1 MQQWDPSGQ
10 LRIVRSSRFFFY
22 QLEKNSFTRSI
33 PSLPGEPKQPTRVG
47 ISRTT
52 KTRKQEVDQLEGGGD
67 QNVFRREFDR
77 LDAGNGV
84 VLIRD
89 MPRLIEGALGRD
101 TRPWIKDRILK
112 MFEANRDGKISWL
125 DLQDGLRKAVGATR
139 SDVSYRERQVP
150 EWLVF
155 NRKVR

>member
-1 MQQWDPSGQ
+1 M
-10 LRIVRSSRFFFY
+10 
-22 QLEKNSFTRSI
+22 
-33 PSLPGEPKQPTRVG
+33 
-47 ISRTT
+47 
-52 KTRKQEVDQLEGGGD
+52 EGGGD
-67 QNVFRREFDR
+67 ENVFKREFDR

-112 MFEANRDGKISWL
+112 MFETNRDGKISWL

-155 NRKVR
+155 NRKVRQKKKNFLGEYYGITVSHYIKLLKSF

>member
-1 MQQWDPSGQ
+1 MDH
-10 LRIVRSSRFFFY
+10 
-22 QLEKNSFTRSI
+22 LESC
-33 PSLPGEPKQPTRVG
+33 GE
-47 ISRTT
+47 
-52 KTRKQEVDQLEGGGD
+52 
-67 QNVFRREFDR
+67 QNVFKREFDK

-89 MPRLIEGALGRD
+89 MPGLIEGALGRE
-101 TRPWIKDRILK
+101 TRPWIRDRILK

-139 SDVSYRERQVP
+139 SDVLYREQQIP

-155 NRKVR
+155 NRKVSAHVFLIIYTCIIGQAKYGGTVRATDHFRIRDRNGLC

>member
-1 MQQWDPSGQ
+1 MCGG
-10 LRIVRSSRFFFY
+10 
-22 QLEKNSFTRSI
+22 
-33 PSLPGEPKQPTRVG
+33 GEPFCKPRKN
-47 ISRTT
+47 TT
-52 KTRKQEVDQLEGGGD
+52 KTKQEVDHLEGGGD
-67 QNVFRREFDR
+67 ENVFKREFDR

-112 MFEANRDGKISWL
+112 MFETNRDGKISWL

-155 NRKVR
+155 NRKVRQKKKNFLGEYYGITVSHYIKLLKSF

>member
-1 MQQWDPSGQ
+1 MESG
-10 LRIVRSSRFFFY
+10 
-22 QLEKNSFTRSI
+22 
-33 PSLPGEPKQPTRVG
+33 GE
-47 ISRTT
+47 
-52 KTRKQEVDQLEGGGD
+52 
-67 QNVFRREFDR
+67 QNLFKREFDR

-89 MPRLIEGALGRD
+89 MPRLIDGALGRE

-139 SDVSYRERQVP
+139 SDVLYREQQIP

-155 NRKVR
+155 NRKVSTHHAYLSLSRNRRFLRGVACCITPVQHGARGHGQCASPRLELYFRTR